1 MKVKFLGETSF
12 LVLTNNKEYDV
23 MSIEKDWYRI
33 VDDSGDDYLYS
44 PKLFEVVEDDKKVSS
59 AKIKYG
65 KLSQNNPQ
73 TDFTNIAAAGK

>member
-33 VDDSGDDYLYS
+33 IDDSGDDYLYS
-44 PKLFEVVEDDKKVSS
+44 PKLFEVVEDDKKGSS
-59 AKIKYG
+59 TKSKYG
-65 KLSQNNPQ
+65 KLSQNSPQ